1 MRWIILTPMYAG
13 SSRSRGTMP
22 RFYLKFGIHSVPVE
36 RPVVTLGRGPS
47 AGIRLEGP
55 AISRLHATLLL
66 DERGLSVRDEGSKNG
81 VFVNGRRIAAL
92 TPLTMGDTLGLAT
105 EELVVHIDA
114 SLEAAR
120 DSSDTETQDYGP
132 RDVTGTELRALGM
145 LSHLSHRERQVFKM
159 LAQGFGNRDI
169 AERLSVSPKTIA
181 TYRARLTEK
190 LGVKSRASL
199 VEVALQMGI
208 LGGGT
213 RREHASEEDG
223 TEGEGTR

>member
-1 MRWIILTPMYAG
+1 
-13 SSRSRGTMP
+13 MP

-36 RPVVTLGRGPS
+36 RAVVTMGRGPS
-47 AGIRLEGP
+47 AGIRLEGH

-81 VFVNGRRIAAL
+81 VFVNGRRITAL

-105 EELVVHIDA
+105 EEMVVHIDA
-114 SLEAAR
+114 SSDASRE
-120 DSSDTETQDYGP
+120 SSETETQDYGP
-132 RDVTGTELRALGM
+132 RDVTGTELRALGA
-145 LSHLSHRERQVFKM
+145 LSHRERQVFKM

-169 AERLSVSPKTIA
+169 GERLGVSPKTIA

-208 LGGGT
+208 LGGAA
-213 RREHASEEDG
+213 RADHAHEAEG